1 MKRYLLLLM
10 AAVVAVPAQD
20 LKGPESGKLSSAP
33 LYKASGEGRESA
45 EGRVRSLDVNQTELP
60 AYETA
65 PDGTSYSFFRVASEG
80 AAGLRLRFE
89 NVRLPEGARFF
100 VYGIDE
106 NGRATQVRGP
116 FVNGGPHGEGS
127 FWSLPVGGAE
137 AIIEIHV
144 NGPGLETLPFDLR
157 EVGHLDTVSEQDL
170 GPEPVVESGGTEV
183 RNSMWRGVP
192 ITHDVRGGVAVLEG
206 DMILGPADELEPAS
220 EEAIKNRA
228 KDGVAI
234 DGSTYRWPGGLIPY
248 AISSTMP
255 NQQRVIDAVN
265 HWNTQLAGYIRLTP
279 RTSESAYVLFQTG
292 SGCSSYV
299 GRIGGAQAVTLA
311 DGCSTGNAIHE
322 IGHAVGLFHEHTRE
336 DRNSF
341 VRVLT
346 ENISPTA
353 SFNFAQQ
360 ISNAS
365 DIGTYDYNSVM
376 HYPAFAFSV
385 NGLPTIE
392 TIPPGIPIGQRSG
405 LSAGDIASVKKIY
418 GGTTTPPAPPATV
431 NVTVASNPAGMTLVV
446 DGVSVVA
453 PRTFAWVPGSTH
465 TLSAPN
471 VSGTNSKTV
480 FTGWSNGGAQ
490 THTYTTPSSN
500 ATVLAQYSVQYKVS
514 AAPNGTGRVTQTPLT
529 ADGFYALNSS
539 VGLSA
544 IPEAGSCFVSW
555 SGVTAST
562 SPNLNLTVNQ
572 PYSLTANFQTGA
584 VTLSATGATVTHL
597 GGRVNIGV
605 SSSFGCGWTA
615 RSNVNWISVSPASGS
630 ATGVVTLTVDRN
642 RWKASRTGVVT
653 IGTQSVTVTQLS
665 R

>member
-20 LKGPESGKLSSAP
+20 LRGPDSGKLNSVP
-33 LYKASGEGRESA
+33 VYKAAGEGRESA
-45 EGRVRSLDVNQTELP
+45 EGKVRTVEVNETELP

-65 PDGTSYSFFRVASEG
+65 PDGTSYSFFRVSSEG

-100 VYGIDE
+100 VYGLDE
-106 NGRATQVRGP
+106 NGRTTQIRGP
-116 FVNGGPHGEGS
+116 FTNGGPFGDGS

-157 EVGHLDTVSEQDL
+157 EIGHLDTVSELDL
-170 GPEPVVESGGTEV
+170 QPEPVVESSDPEV
-183 RNSMWRGVP
+183 RNSVWRGVP
-192 ITHDVRGGVAVLEG
+192 LTHQVRDGVAVLEG
-206 DMILGPADELEPAS
+206 DMILGPADELEPAT

-234 DGSTYRWPGGLIPY
+234 DGSTYRWPSGVVPY

-265 HWNTQLAGYIRLTP
+265 HWNTQLAGYIRLVP
-279 RTSESAYVLFQTG
+279 RTSESSYVLFQSG

-336 DRNSF
+336 DRNTF

-346 ENISPTA
+346 ENISSTA
-353 SFNFAQQ
+353 LHNFTQQ

-376 HYPAFAFSV
+376 HYPTYAFSA

-418 GGTTTPPAPPATV
+418 GATSPTVTPTTV
-431 NVTVASNPAGMTLVV
+431 NITVSSNPSGMTLVV

-453 PRTFAWVPGSTH
+453 PRTFAWAPGSTH

-471 VSGTNSKTV
+471 VNGSTSKTV
-480 FTGWSNGGAQ
+480 FTSWSNGGAQ
-490 THTYTTPSSN
+490 TQTYTTPSSN
-500 ATVLAQYSVQYKVS
+500 TTVLAQYSVQYKVS
-514 AAPNGTGRVTQTPLT
+514 ASPNGLGRVSQTPLT
-529 ADGFYALNSS
+529 SDGFYALNSS

-544 IPEAGSCFVSW
+544 IPDAGSCFVSW
-555 SGVTAST
+555 TGVTTST
-562 SPNLNLTVNQ
+562 SANLNLTVNQ

-584 VTLSATGATVTHL
+584 VTLSATSLTVTNV
-597 GGRVNIGV
+597 GGSVNVGV
-605 SSSFGCGWTA
+605 SSTFGCGWTA
-615 RSNVNWISVSPASGS
+615 RSNVSWITVSPASGS
-630 ATGVVTLTVDRN
+630 ATGVVTLNVARN
-642 RWKASRTGVVT
+642 RSKNGRSGVVT
-653 IGTQSVTVTQLS
+653 IGSQSVTVTQLG